1 MLKHWR
7 KEAAVSRGITAAH
20 QRDPG
25 SVEQLRIVGQFTQ
38 YRAEGFRTLREL
50 VGHVV
55 AKTEH
60 LAEVGIL
67 GRLAK
72 QALDSANR
80 VLVAFR
86 TESDQGPILLQLF
99 DPGIPPSAFSHSL
112 LSVAVAV
119 C

>member
-1 MLKHWR
+1 MDFGGIGAMLQHSR
-7 KEAAVSRGITAAH
+7 KEAAASRRITAAH

-25 SVEQLRIVGQFTQ
+25 SVEQPRIVGQFTQ
-38 YRAEGFRTLREL
+38 YRAEGLRTLREL

-72 QALDSANR
+72 QALDRANR

-86 TESDQGPILLQLF
+86 AESGQAPIAIQLL
-99 DPGIPPSAFSHSL
+99 DPWIP
-112 LSVAVAV
+112 
-119 C
+119 